1 MTEDGRRM
9 TGDGGQSRTED
20 GGQKTGD
27 GGRADH
33 GGRQVKDSGF
43 CIIFPSFLPISWHNS
58 VSASSFDGDK

>member
-1 MTEDGRRM
+1 M
-9 TGDGGQSRTED
+9 TGDGEQSRTED
-20 GGQKTGD
+20 GGQETGD